1 MHSGIGQV
9 ITHDPAG
16 SQLNKLKMTQ
26 NSSAALFSEAR
37 RYIPGGVNSPVRAF
51 RNVGGEPFFVA
62 KAKGSH
68 LWDVD
73 GREYIDYV
81 GTWGPAILGHAPDV
95 VVAAV
100 QKAAADGLSF
110 GIPNPREV
118 ELARL
123 ICNWVP
129 SVQKVRLVNS
139 GTEAT
144 MSCIRLARGVTGR
157 DLIVKFEGCYHG
169 HVDSL
174 LVKAGS
180 GALTHGSPDSAG
192 VPKELAALTI
202 TLPFNDSEKLSAI
215 FAAQGDRI
223 AGVIVEPV
231 PGNAGLY
238 LPLPGFLELLRQLCS
253 AHGSLLIFDEVMTG
267 FRLAKGG
274 YQELA
279 GIVPD
284 LTALGKVI
292 GGGLPVGAFGGRAD
306 IMDQLSPDG
315 PVYQAG
321 TLSGNPLAMAAG
333 LAQLQEMERTDG
345 YNRLEKLGQEVET
358 AVRQT
363 LIETGRNY
371 TFHRIGSMF
380 CLYFCEPPV
389 NNLTDAKRADLAKFK
404 SFFHH
409 CLSSGVYFAPSQFE
423 AGFLCLAHTS
433 ADLDRTIEVV
443 RSGLR

>member
-1 MHSGIGQV
+1 
-9 ITHDPAG
+9 
-16 SQLNKLKMTQ
+16 MTQ
-26 NSSAALFSEAR
+26 NSSASASLLSEAR

-51 RNVGGEPFFVA
+51 RNVGGEPFFVTR
-62 KAKGSH
+62 AKGSH

-73 GREYIDYV
+73 GREYIDFV
-81 GTWGPAILGHAPDV
+81 GTWGPAILGHAPEI

-100 QKAAADGLSF
+100 QKAAASGLSF
-110 GIPNPREV
+110 GIPNPLEV
-118 ELARL
+118 EMAKL
-123 ICNWVP
+123 ICQWVP
-129 SVQKVRLVNS
+129 SVEKVRVVNS

-144 MSCIRLARGVTGR
+144 MSCIRLARGYTGR

-192 VPKELAALTI
+192 VPADLAALTI
-202 TLPFNDSEKLSAI
+202 TLPFNDPEKLAAV
-215 FAAQGDRI
+215 FKAQGDKI

-231 PGNAGLY
+231 PANAGLY
-238 LPLPGFLELLRQLCS
+238 LPLPGFLEQLRQLCA

-274 YQELA
+274 YQELC
-279 GIVPD
+279 GVRPD

-292 GGGLPVGAFGGRAD
+292 GGGLPVGAFGGRAE

-333 LAQLQEMERTDG
+333 LAQLKELEQSDG
-345 YNRLEKLGQEVET
+345 FVRLEKLGSEMEA

-363 LIETGRNY
+363 LNETGKNY

-389 NNLTDAKRADLAKFK
+389 YNLTDARRSDLGAFRT
-404 SFFHH
+404 FFHH

-423 AGFLCLAHTS
+423 VGFLCLAHTG
-433 ADLDRTIEVV
+433 ADLERTVEVV
-443 RSGLR
+443 RAGLQ